1 MTFNTWYT
9 TISHNLLI
17 KVFSEIRNLV
27 FKSTNWSR
35 IGLSKKSV
43 YRASK
48 GCARKYLTRKSLIN
62 AISFLVA
69 KCCFTFGNKCSNKTL
84 TCDIDMW
91 HWHVTLAC
99 DIDMWHW
106 YVTLA
111 CDIDMWHWHV
121 TLAFLWP
128 QTQLHTGQTSES
140 QNVQQ
145 LLSKGSPVPLTS
157 LGHQGSNSTFA
168 Q

>member
-27 FKSTNWSR
+27 FKSTAWSR
-35 IGLSKKSV
+35 IGLSKNHFTGHQKVVQENTSQEKLWLMP
-43 YRASK
+43 SHF
-48 GCARKYLTRKSLIN
+48 SLQN
-62 AISFLVA
+62 V
-69 KCCFTFGNKCSNKTL
+69 FTFGNKCSNKTL

-145 LLSKGSPVPLTS
+145 LLSKGSPVPVTS

>member
-1 MTFNTWYT
+1 MTFDTWYT

-27 FKSTNWSR
+27 FKSTTRSR

-48 GCARKYLTRKSLIN
+48 GCARKYLIRKRLIN
-62 AISFLVA
+62 AISFLVV

-91 HWHVTLAC
+91 HWHVTLTC
-99 DIDMWHW
+99 DIDIPM
-106 YVTLA
+106 VTDAVPYWANVWIPKCSAAIIWRISSA
-111 CDIDMWHWHV
+111 CNFI
-121 TLAFLWP
+121 
-128 QTQLHTGQTSES
+128 GTSRFKFDLCTINDDGEFS
-140 QNVQQ
+140 
-145 LLSKGSPVPLTS
+145 SSHKYIYPEEW
-157 LGHQGSNSTFA
+157 
-168 Q
+168 